1 MSEDTIMWFISSRR
15 TTNIL
20 QLVLIN
26 VLIR

>member
-1 MSEDTIMWFISSRR
+1 MSEDTIIMKLV
-15 TTNIL
+15 TNKP